1 MPGTVVVGTQFGDEG
16 KGKIVDVLAEEAD
29 LVVRFNGGANAG
41 HTVQVG
47 DDLYAFHLMPSGIL
61 RPRTV
66 NVIAGGVVVEP
77 GQLLAEIDEVER
89 RGHPAKNLRIS
100 DRAHVVMPYHK
111 ILDGLEETLKGS
123 LAAGSTRRGIAP
135 VFEDKVG
142 KWGLRMC
149 DLVDPEI
156 LHERLSLVVPVKQRL
171 IQAYGGTD
179 VLDLEAIYTEYALYG
194 KRLAPFVTDTSVL
207 LEALL
212 RRRKRILFEGAQGTL
227 LCIDHGIY
235 PFGTSSNCTAGAAAT
250 GAGISPRYLEKILGV
265 AKAFTSRVGAGPFP
279 TEQQDDVATHLR
291 ETGGGEYGTTTRR
304 PRRVGWIDLVMLRA
318 AVRVNGLTGLAVT
331 KLDVLGGLDRVR
343 VCTAYRHNGSTVK
356 DFPASTKVLA
366 EAEPVY
372 RNFKGWP
379 ELSEDAW
386 IRIAEKGRRALPDA
400 VRRYLTFLESQLKV
414 RVEIASVGRSRAAT
428 MTLRRYA
435 AGASGASQGLEPL
448 PELASLA
455 EFVDGRLAATG
466 TRSEFRG
473 RPRGLDH
480 GPQLVVAANDRV
492 AGPGALRLQAVHD
505 VLEPAA
511 LGPRRVRAF
520 RVVERDL
527 AEVRVEV
534 DFEFRDHPE
543 RLEPRD
549 EAGLNVLVRAEAR
562 EALDVPP
569 RDIHE
574 DRLGRVVEVEARREE
589 VRADLRRFL
598 VQRVPPEHAAVAAGD
613 RPRVDLDDAVH
624 LEPLRLLV
632 RDDVMGDPELAA
644 ERAGGL
650 EARRPVSRDALV
662 DRDRLERDVGAASEV
677 LMEKEEGRAAVLA
690 AGEADRDLRRVA
702 GQVELA
708 ADLLL
713 HSVLDVLLEMRGA
726 EVGAA
731 VADEEDGELA
741 APVAGHGGV
750 SGAPALYPSRISAAG
765 SLAACTPAA
774 RERPWARARSS
785 RTRRQPRSRPTLP

>member
-1 MPGTVVVGTQFGDEG
+1 MPATVVLGCQFGDEG
-16 KGKIVDVLAEEAD
+16 KGKIVDFLAERAD
-29 LVVRFNGGANAG
+29 VVVRFQGGANAG

-47 DDLYAFHLMPSGIL
+47 DELYAFHLMPSGIL

-77 GQLLAEIDEVER
+77 GQLLAEIEEVER

-366 EAEPVY
+366 EAEPIY
-372 RNFKGWP
+372 RDFKGWP

-386 IRIAEKGRRALPDA
+386 IRIAKQGKRALPDA

-428 MTLRRYA
+428 MTLRR
-435 AGASGASQGLEPL
+435 
-448 PELASLA
+448 
-455 EFVDGRLAATG
+455 
-466 TRSEFRG
+466 
-473 RPRGLDH
+473 
-480 GPQLVVAANDRV
+480 
-492 AGPGALRLQAVHD
+492 
-505 VLEPAA
+505 
-511 LGPRRVRAF
+511 
-520 RVVERDL
+520 
-527 AEVRVEV
+527 
-534 DFEFRDHPE
+534 
-543 RLEPRD
+543 
-549 EAGLNVLVRAEAR
+549 
-562 EALDVPP
+562 
-569 RDIHE
+569 
-574 DRLGRVVEVEARREE
+574 
-589 VRADLRRFL
+589 
-598 VQRVPPEHAAVAAGD
+598 
-613 RPRVDLDDAVH
+613 
-624 LEPLRLLV
+624 
-632 RDDVMGDPELAA
+632 
-644 ERAGGL
+644 
-650 EARRPVSRDALV
+650 
-662 DRDRLERDVGAASEV
+662 
-677 LMEKEEGRAAVLA
+677 
-690 AGEADRDLRRVA
+690 
-702 GQVELA
+702 
-708 ADLLL
+708 
-713 HSVLDVLLEMRGA
+713 
-726 EVGAA
+726 
-731 VADEEDGELA
+731 
-741 APVAGHGGV
+741 
-750 SGAPALYPSRISAAG
+750 
-765 SLAACTPAA
+765 
-774 RERPWARARSS
+774 
-785 RTRRQPRSRPTLP
+785 